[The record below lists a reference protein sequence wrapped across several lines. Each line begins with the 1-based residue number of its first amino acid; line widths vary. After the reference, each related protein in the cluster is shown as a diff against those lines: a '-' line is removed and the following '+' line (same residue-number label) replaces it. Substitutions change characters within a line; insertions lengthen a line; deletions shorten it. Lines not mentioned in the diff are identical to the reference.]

1 MDQGESVSRPTDAL
15 RSVSPKA
22 KVIASDSNLLEV
34 GDLRVNFFAL
44 TGVVNVLRGVNFSVG
59 PGEIL
64 GIVGET
70 GSGKSVTALSI
81 ARLLP
86 RAGRVVG
93 G

>member
-1 MDQGESVSRPTDAL
+1 M
-15 RSVSPKA
+15 
-22 KVIASDSNLLEV
+22 
-34 GDLRVNFFAL
+34 
-44 TGVVNVLRGVNFSVG
+44 LRGVNFSVA

-93 G
+93 GRVLFRGQNLYSLQSERNAPRAW